1 MSGVYKEHVLGPELF
16 NIFVSDMNSE
26 IVSKFA
32 SNIKLCGVVEMLE
45 GRNAM

>member
-1 MSGVYKEHVLGPELF
+1 MCKEHVLGPELF

-32 SNIKLCGVVEMLE
+32 SNI
-45 GRNAM
+45 